1 MFYNQLIGGDSLKTF
16 GERLRELR
24 RENHM
29 TGDELGKKF
38 NVTKTAISYWE
49 NGKSFPDEE
58 TIKKFADFFIVSTDY
73 ILGNSDIRNPYENHQ
88 RISESIKDDKELLEF
103 WEVLKEREDLQLLFK
118 QTKQMTEKDIR
129 QIIKIIKAIEDE
141 EDAQN

>member
-1 MFYNQLIGGDSLKTF
+1 VFYNQLIGGDSLKTF

-58 TIKKFADFFIVSTDY
+58 TIKKFADFFQVSTDY
-73 ILGNSDIRNPYENHQ
+73 ILGKSDIRNPYENHQ

>member
-1 MFYNQLIGGDSLKTF
+1 
-16 GERLRELR
+16 
-24 RENHM
+24 M

-58 TIKKFADFFIVSTDY
+58 TIKKFADFFQVSTDY

-118 QTKQMTEKDIR
+118 QTKQMTKKER
-129 QIIKIIKAIEDE
+129 VTTKATLFY
-141 EDAQN
+141 

>member
-1 MFYNQLIGGDSLKTF
+1 MKNFSIRLK
-16 GERLRELR
+16 ELR
-24 RENHM
+24 AEKEI
-29 TGDELGKKF
+29 TGEELGKKF
-38 NVTKTAISYWE
+38 NVSKTAVSYWE
-49 NGKSFPDEE
+49 SGRNFPGEE
-58 TIKKFADFFIVSTDY
+58 TIRKLADFFQVSVDY
-73 ILGNSDIRNPYENHQ
+73 LLGNSDIRNPYENHQ

>member
-58 TIKKFADFFIVSTDY
+58 TIKKFADFFQVSTDY
-73 ILGNSDIRNPYENHQ
+73 ILGKSDIRNPYENHQ

>member
-1 MFYNQLIGGDSLKTF
+1 MKTF

-58 TIKKFADFFIVSTDY
+58 TIKKFADFFQVNYLYKFIY
-73 ILGNSDIRNPYENHQ
+73 IIYDVTNSYR
-88 RISESIKDDKELLEF
+88 F
-103 WEVLKEREDLQLLFK
+103 VLNLSGQKKERVNQ
-118 QTKQMTEKDIR
+118 
-129 QIIKIIKAIEDE
+129 
-141 EDAQN
+141 

>member
-1 MFYNQLIGGDSLKTF
+1 MASFS
-16 GERLRELR
+16 ERLKELR
-24 RENHM
+24 IEKRLTQE
-29 TGDELGKKF
+29 ELATIFFLNKSS
-38 NVTKTAISYWE
+38 ISRYE
-49 NGKSFPDEE
+49 RGQQVPELDLLQR
-58 TIKKFADFFIVSTDY
+58 IADFFQVGTDY
-73 ILGNSDIRNPYENHQ
+73 LLGNSDIRNPYENHQ

>member
-24 RENHM
+24 RESHM

-58 TIKKFADFFIVSTDY
+58 TIKKFADFFQVSTDY

-88 RISESIKDDKELLEF
+88 RISESIKDDKELLECIIQILGF
-103 WEVLKEREDLQLLFK
+103 
-118 QTKQMTEKDIR
+118 IR
-129 QIIKIIKAIEDE
+129 CYNSYAF
-141 EDAQN
+141 

>member
-1 MFYNQLIGGDSLKTF
+1 MFYNQLIGGDSLRTF

-58 TIKKFADFFIVSTDY
+58 TIKKFADFFQVSTDY

-88 RISESIKDDKELLEF
+88 RISESNKLSYICHDDFRTK
-103 WEVLKEREDLQLLFK
+103 KERVTTKATLFY
-118 QTKQMTEKDIR
+118 
-129 QIIKIIKAIEDE
+129 
-141 EDAQN
+141 

>member
-1 MFYNQLIGGDSLKTF
+1 MKNFSTRLK
-16 GERLRELR
+16 ELR
-24 RENHM
+24 AEKEI
-29 TGDELGKKF
+29 TGEELGKKF
-38 NVTKTAISYWE
+38 NVSKTAVSYWE
-49 NGKSFPDEE
+49 SGRNFPGEE
-58 TIKKFADFFIVSTDY
+58 TIRKLADFFQVSVDY
-73 ILGNSDIRNPYENHQ
+73 LLGNSDIRNPYENHQ

>member
-1 MFYNQLIGGDSLKTF
+1 
-16 GERLRELR
+16 
-24 RENHM
+24 M

-58 TIKKFADFFIVSTDY
+58 TIKKFADFFQVSTDY

-129 QIIKIIKAIEDE
+129 QIIKFYICPKFVRTKKERVTTKATLFY
-141 EDAQN
+141 

>member
-1 MFYNQLIGGDSLKTF
+1 MRTF

-49 NGKSFPDEE
+49 NGKSFPGEE
-58 TIKKFADFFIVSTDY
+58 MVSKIADFFDVTTDY
-73 ILGNSDIRNPYENHQ
+73 LLGKSDIRNPYENHK
-88 RISESIKDDKELLEF
+88 RISESISDDKELLEF
-103 WEVLKEREDLQLLFK
+103 WEVLKEREDLQLMFK
-118 QTKQMTEKDIR
+118 QTKQMSPKDIR

>member
-1 MFYNQLIGGDSLKTF
+1 MKNFSNRLK
-16 GERLRELR
+16 ELR
-24 RENHM
+24 AEKEI
-29 TGDELGKKF
+29 TGEELGKKF
-38 NVTKTAISYWE
+38 NVSKTAVSYWE
-49 NGKSFPDEE
+49 SGRNFPGEE
-58 TIKKFADFFIVSTDY
+58 TIRKLADFFQVSVDY
-73 ILGNSDIRNPYENHQ
+73 LLGNSDVRNPYENHQ

>member
-1 MFYNQLIGGDSLKTF
+1 MKNFSTRLK
-16 GERLRELR
+16 ELR
-24 RENHM
+24 TEKEI
-29 TGDELGKKF
+29 TGEELGKKF
-38 NVTKTAISYWE
+38 NVSKTAVSYWE
-49 NGKSFPDEE
+49 SGRNFPGEE
-58 TIKKFADFFIVSTDY
+58 TIRKLADFFQVSVDY
-73 ILGNSDIRNPYENHQ
+73 LLGNSDIRNPYENHE

-118 QTKQMTEKDIR
+118 QTKQMSPKDIR

>member
-1 MFYNQLIGGDSLKTF
+1 MFYNQLTGGDSLKTF

-58 TIKKFADFFIVSTDY
+58 TIKKFADFFQVSTDY

-118 QTKQMTEKDIR
+118 QTKQMTEKDIK